1 MNKQRFSADKRKV
14 EKKEPM
20 EISEFLKIIFEV
32 KNSLEALVY
41 WRSQMGN
48 DIIQKPVFTDRNEY
62 YQKY

>member
-20 EISEFLKIIFEV
+20 EISEFLKIISEV

-48 DIIQKPVFTDRNEY
+48 DII
-62 YQKY
+62 